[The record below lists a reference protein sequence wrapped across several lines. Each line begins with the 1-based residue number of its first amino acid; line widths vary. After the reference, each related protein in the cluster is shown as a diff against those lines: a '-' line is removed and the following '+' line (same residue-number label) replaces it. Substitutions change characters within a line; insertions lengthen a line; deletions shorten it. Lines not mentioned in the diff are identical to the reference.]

1 MPKEKD
7 ELGIME
13 DFEWALKD
21 PSEEKLRELGT
32 VVSTVTMKL
41 VAAIADLQTALSD
54 VQTKLGAL
62 DSRVSQLDSR
72 MASARTAGPSAG
84 FEMGASGAAASP
96 GIARSPVAKA
106 PTPAPAAGG
115 GGGLMGEL
123 KSLLTARRR
132 KTDTGPEGSG

>member
-1 MPKEKD
+1 MPSEKD

-21 PSEEKLRELGT
+21 PNEEKLRELGT

-72 MASARTAGPSAG
+72 IAGARTAGPSAG

-96 GIARSPVAKA
+96 GMPKSAAAKA
-106 PTPAPAAGG
+106 PTPAPAAAAGG

-123 KSLLTARRR
+123 KSLLTARRK
-132 KTDTGPEGSG
+132 KTEP